1 MYLRA
6 YTPWKIFST
15 CSLMWF
21 FYLSKIPPLKSNTYV
36 TKVPFCQTCFQ
47 VRTCR
52 SRQASRLTIRAW
64 PREHTIGNPPTGK
77 HRVLTRM
84 EIRWNQVQIH
94 VPPTST
100 LDLPNVMW
108 WVGVP
113 KKALSAVSFL
123 SRWWRNVSLV
133 LHLRVFS
140 NDSMTSPTAADRDS
154 ASSPS
159 FTCVPRVVLGAPTLI
174 DGQAT
179 LALTFLHCWSKWPRH
194 CQKNKSW

>member
-123 SRWWRNVSLV
+123 SRWWPTWLEMCRLCCTYGSFLMTAWQALQQPIEIQPPHRP
-133 LHLRVFS
+133 LHVF
-140 NDSMTSPTAADRDS
+140 PGW
-154 ASSPS
+154 
-159 FTCVPRVVLGAPTLI
+159 C
-174 DGQAT
+174 
-179 LALTFLHCWSKWPRH
+179 
-194 CQKNKSW
+194 